1 MTRNRIEGYHGTTK
15 ANAMDILSQNHFRN
29 STKNNEW
36 LGTGV
41 YFFAYAGHAKWW
53 CSHARFANCETVILQ
68 AILEYRQEQLL
79 DLDDPS
85 TLEKVNLF
93 VKTALEHADEL
104 GLSLGLVEFS
114 SFPKEKRWNFTC
126 NLVRKLMPEIGMITK
141 TFFPNHSTP
150 EPTRF
155 PCAQRQICV
164 SDHGI
169 IMSVSEYK
177 EVSCDESGFG
187 LIPPEIYEFT

>member
-15 ANAMDILSQNHFRN
+15 ANAMGILSQNHFRN
-29 STKNNEW
+29 STKDNEW

-85 TLEKVNLF
+85 TLAKVNLF

-104 GLSLGLVEFS
+104 GLSLGIVEFS
-114 SFPKEKRWNFTC
+114 SFSKENTVISGTTPKRIGY
-126 NLVRKLMPEIGMITK
+126 LDVPMPEFT
-141 TFFPNHSTP
+141 
-150 EPTRF
+150 
-155 PCAQRQICV
+155 
-164 SDHGI
+164 
-169 IMSVSEYK
+169 YK
-177 EVSCDESGFG
+177 LVCSFN
-187 LIPPEIYEFT
+187 